1 LQARIIDDL
10 LDMSRILSGKLRVDI
25 EVVSLPPI
33 VEAVIDAEA
42 PAARTKGILLHSVME
57 PLRSSIHGDPHRLHQ
72 IVRNLLSNAIK
83 FTPEG
88 GRVQIALRQ
97 VDSDVEIEV
106 SDSGIGIS
114 PEFLP
119 HVFDRFRQVD
129 SSPSRKHG
137 GLGLGLAIAKHLV
150 ELHGGS
156 IRAASDGI
164 GQGATFTI
172 SLPVAVERSLGAE
185 TGVTPRRNI
194 SPLSSP
200 PDLTGRRI
208 LVVDDDPDTREA
220 IKRILEDAGASVF
233 LAESA
238 DEAARFILT
247 ASPAVLVCDIGLP
260 GKDGYQFIAELRRHG
275 FRGAAIAVTAFARS
289 EDRTRAL
296 AAGYDM
302 HLGKPFEPAE
312 LLAALATLCELGVQT

>member
-172 SLPVAVERSLGAE
+172 SLP
-185 TGVTPRRNI
+185 
-194 SPLSSP
+194 
-200 PDLTGRRI
+200 
-208 LVVDDDPDTREA
+208 
-220 IKRILEDAGASVF
+220 
-233 LAESA
+233 
-238 DEAARFILT
+238 
-247 ASPAVLVCDIGLP
+247 
-260 GKDGYQFIAELRRHG
+260 LR
-275 FRGAAIAVTAFARS
+275 
-289 EDRTRAL
+289 
-296 AAGYDM
+296 
-302 HLGKPFEPAE
+302 
-312 LLAALATLCELGVQT
+312 